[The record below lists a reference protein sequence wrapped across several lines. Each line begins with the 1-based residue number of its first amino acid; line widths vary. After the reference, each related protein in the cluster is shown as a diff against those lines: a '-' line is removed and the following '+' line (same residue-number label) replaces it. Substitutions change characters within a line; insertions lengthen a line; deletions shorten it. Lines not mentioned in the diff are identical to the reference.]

1 MAQKRVGGRG
11 EEDGRARRRKCRAD
25 VRLER
30 GLERARVRPLVLPL
44 LLPRSKDV
52 LEGSHEEESVVDA
65 DAEHDEESDADHLVV
80 LYARAGAHAKRRGG
94 REHDGADGGASES
107 GAGAE
112 ARAVAGEEEAD
123 EHRGEADPDGD
134 EQRRVGGCRRDV
146 GVEDRVGAH
155 ADPHVRHALPARP
168 AAAHAAVQKQAA
180 HPHLPSVHLALPRG
194 RAVEKVV

>member
-1 MAQKRVGGRG
+1 MEGPAAASAAPMSASREASRELASAWVHEGSLSSPRLSTQVGWGGGCARSCCRSFCRAARTSS
-11 EEDGRARRRKCRAD
+11 RARTKRKASSTPTPMDMTRTCH
-25 VRLER
+25 
-30 GLERARVRPLVLPL
+30 GSVLD
-44 LLPRSKDV
+44 RSD
-52 LEGSHEEESVVDA
+52 GVVAA

-146 GVEDRVGAH
+146 GVDTIG
-155 ADPHVRHALPARP
+155 
-168 AAAHAAVQKQAA
+168 
-180 HPHLPSVHLALPRG
+180 
-194 RAVEKVV
+194 